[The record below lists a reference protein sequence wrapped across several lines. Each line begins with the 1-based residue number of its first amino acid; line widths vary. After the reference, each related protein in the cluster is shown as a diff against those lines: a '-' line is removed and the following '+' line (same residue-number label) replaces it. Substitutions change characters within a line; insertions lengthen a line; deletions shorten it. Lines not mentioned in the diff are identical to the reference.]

1 MAQTLL
7 SLLETIVS
15 LITGRITGIATGI
28 GQGLSTLT
36 QAIFMNNGELSLFAG
51 VVFIF
56 VGVSLAMS
64 LCRWV
69 VNFITSLGSRNR

>member
-1 MAQTLL
+1 MGESLL
-7 SLLETIVS
+7 AILETIIS
-15 LITGRITGIATGI
+15 IMTGGITGIATGI

-51 VVFIF
+51 IVFVFAGI
-56 VGVSLAMS
+56 SLAMS

-69 VNFITSLGSRNR
+69 VNFITSLGNRNR

>member
-1 MAQTLL
+1 MGETLL
-7 SLLETIVS
+7 TMLSTIIS
-15 LITGRITGIATGI
+15 LITGGITGIATGI

-36 QAIFMNNGELSLFAG
+36 QSIFMAEGDLSLFAG

-56 VGVSLAMS
+56 VGISLAMS

-69 VNFITSLGSRNR
+69 VNFITSLGARNR